1 MVRTIIT
8 ADTSNYTLSLP
19 DNFLGKQ
26 VEVLAFVVEETTKEV
41 ADTHH
46 RKTFSAVDLD
56 TEGFKFKRE
65 EANE

>member
-8 ADTSNYTLSLP
+8 ADKSNLTLSLP

-26 VEVLAFVVEETTKEV
+26 VEVLAFLVDEVDEETKSTPSS
-41 ADTHH
+41 
-46 RKTFSAVDLD
+46 KTFNAVRLD
-56 TEGFKFKRE
+56 TKGFTFNRE